1 MKLKWY
7 GHSCFLLTSDAGT
20 RILCDPCDPETGY
33 KIPTLTVDAVTVS
46 HDHHDHN
53 YCAVAAGNPVRIS
66 TAEPVQVG
74 DVHITGYACWH
85 DDQHGALRGAN
96 MIYVYEVDGMR
107 VAHLGDLGD
116 IPDDDTI
123 QRIGKLD
130 VLLVPVGGRYTID
143 YRKAIDIANMLKPS
157 VLVPMH
163 YNTPSLTF
171 ELGDL
176 SPLLAAAKDC
186 SIHRL
191 NESECTLSRDA
202 LGDDRIVVLDYR
214 N

>member
-1 MKLKWY
+1 MKLTWY
-7 GHSCFLLTSDAGT
+7 GHSCFVIESDAGT

-33 KIPTLTVDAVTVS
+33 QIPTLTVDAVTVS

-53 YCAVAAGNPVRIS
+53 YCAVAAGTPPKIS
-66 TAEPVQVG
+66 TEGPVTVG
-74 DVHITGYACWH
+74 DIKITGYPCWH
-85 DDQHGALRGAN
+85 DDQHGALRGEN
-96 MIYVYEVDGMR
+96 MVYVYELEDMR

-116 IPDDDTI
+116 IPDTDTLSE
-123 QRIGKLD
+123 IGKLD
-130 VLLVPVGGRYTID
+130 VMLVPVGGRYTID
-143 YRKAIDIANMLKPS
+143 YKKALELANILRPF

-176 SPLLAAAKDC
+176 SPLLKNAKDC

-191 NESECTLSRDA
+191 NENECTLTKKS

-214 N
+214 K